1 MGLLNLRRLT
11 VELISGKNGVQ
22 RSLSFKYK
30 EDVGGMLLSG
40 GLLLLHDFHR
50 KGRRWEGTGSF
61 QYRLYLISRN
71 AGNRTKGFMHTKH
84 MVL

>member
-30 EDVGGMLLSG
+30 EDEIKT
-40 GLLLLHDFHR
+40 R
-50 KGRRWEGTGSF
+50 KES
-61 QYRLYLISRN
+61 RLTDTEVKWWRC
-71 AGNRTKGFMHTKH
+71 RTQ
-84 MVL
+84 